1 MGDNYKISRE
11 RLENIANR
19 VRVMAGLTRKMTPAE
34 IIYWLEK
41 VKFTPMTIGESEVNL
56 GILTMSSTVSGV
68 IPEITRGIANN
79 TFTLKIPNFTSTA
92 IGTLQEE

>member
-1 MGDNYKISRE
+1 MADNYKISRE

-41 VKFTPMTIGESEVNL
+41 VKFTPIAWANSEFVLPTFESSAVGAL
-56 GILTMSSTVSGV
+56 S
-68 IPEITRGIANN
+68 
-79 TFTLKIPNFTSTA
+79 K
-92 IGTLQEE
+92 